1 LITGGHDARE
11 IRKVMMVSVPDCAEE
26 ERKRKRNRKK
36 EVKGRSVRKR
46 KVRRNRREHKTHT
59 TPVQATYAP
68 CTGSLVGGGISPSS
82 SISSSSS
89 YLEVDRY

>member
-1 LITGGHDARE
+1 
-11 IRKVMMVSVPDCAEE
+11 MMVSVPDCAEE
-26 ERKRKRNRKK
+26 DRKRIRKIK
-36 EVKGRSVRKR
+36 EESEGKKR
-46 KVRRNRREHKTHT
+46 KEEKGEKEEREHKTHT